1 MLFQKKK
8 DLIGVDI
15 GSSAI
20 KAVCLKDVKGGYE
33 LASLGMTTLPSGA
46 IVDNVIMDS
55 GTVVDA
61 IKGLVESLKLKTKN
75 VALSV
80 SGHSVIIRKIPMQ
93 IMTEDEIETSIQW
106 EAEKFIPFEVSE
118 VNLDY
123 QVIGVDEADNSVMNV
138 ILVAAKKEIVNDYVA
153 IFKECGMQPLVVDI
167 DCFAVQNVFETNY
180 GVAADENVALVNM
193 GASSMN
199 VNVLK
204 KGVSV
209 FTRDIQI
216 GGNAYNEDL
225 QKALGVDSTV
235 AEQLKLGD
243 TVDEISADAVQKVM
257 QETTETLAQEL
268 QRSIDFFAATSAED
282 KISKAY
288 VTGGTSRVE
297 WLKDALEK
305 RLGVAVEPIDPWRQ
319 ISCSEKDF
327 DPEYLKEMGPVY
339 TVAVGLAMRRMGDK

>member
-15 GSSAI
+15 GSSAV
-20 KAVCLKDVKGGYE
+20 KAVCLKDVRGGYE
-33 LASLGMTTLPSGA
+33 LAGLGMTTLPSGS

-55 GTVVDA
+55 STVVEA

-75 VALSV
+75 VATSV

-123 QVIGVDEADNSVMNV
+123 QVIGVDEADSSVMNV
-138 ILVAAKKEIVNDYVA
+138 ILVAAKKEVVNDYVA
-153 IFKECGMQPLVVDI
+153 IFKECGLQPLVVDI
-167 DCFAVQNVFETNY
+167 DCFAVQNVFEINY
-180 GVAADENVALVNM
+180 GTADDENVALINV

-216 GGNAYNEDL
+216 GGNAYNEEL
-225 QKALGVDSTV
+225 QKALGVDGET
-235 AEQLKLGD
+235 AEKLKLGAASE
-243 TVDEISADAVQKVM
+243 EISADAVRQVL
-257 QETTETLAQEL
+257 QDTTETLTQEL
-268 QRSIDFFAATSAED
+268 QRSIDFFTATTAEE
-282 KISKAY
+282 KISKVY
-288 VTGGTSRVE
+288 ITGGTSRVE
-297 WLKDALEK
+297 WFGGSLER
-305 RLGVAVEPIDPWRQ
+305 RLGVEVEAIDPWRQ
-319 ISCSEKDF
+319 ISYSEKDF
-327 DPEYLKEMGPVY
+327 DSEYLQAMGPVY
-339 TVAVGLAMRRMGDK
+339 TVAAGLAMRRMGDK